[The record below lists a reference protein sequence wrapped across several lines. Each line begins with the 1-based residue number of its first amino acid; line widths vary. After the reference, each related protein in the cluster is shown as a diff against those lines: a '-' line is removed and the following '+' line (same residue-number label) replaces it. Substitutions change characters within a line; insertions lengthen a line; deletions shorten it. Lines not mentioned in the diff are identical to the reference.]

1 MDFVYVTPLTN
12 AMILDCMAGGSITY
26 KDLVFVPG
34 GSSALYLVRQ
44 HVTVMWVL
52 MANGSPG
59 GGLSQ
64 VLPLADNIT
73 SGDGGLL

>member
-12 AMILDCMAGGSITY
+12 AMIDCTAGGSITY
-26 KDLVFVPG
+26 KDIVFLPG

-52 MANGSPG
+52 MANGRGTFPG
-59 GGLSQ
+59 VAPCRQYKLWGWR
-64 VLPLADNIT
+64 
-73 SGDGGLL
+73 